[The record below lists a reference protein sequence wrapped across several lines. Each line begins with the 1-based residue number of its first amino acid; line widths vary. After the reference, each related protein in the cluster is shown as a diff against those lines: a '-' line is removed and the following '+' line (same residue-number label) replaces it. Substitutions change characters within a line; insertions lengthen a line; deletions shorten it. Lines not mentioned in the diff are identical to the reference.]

1 MKKIKVAIIGMG
13 VVGTKRK
20 FFLSTN
26 KKYLV
31 KYISDN
37 RFKKDFTKNDIIY
50 YKDYK
55 KIPFKNIDAVFV
67 TLPNYLAPRVTIYFL
82 EKNIHVF
89 CEKPPGRNVQDVK
102 DVLNTLKKKNKL
114 KLKYGFNHRYHKSVV
129 FTKKIIDSKK
139 LGDLVNI
146 RAIYGKS
153 KILNFS
159 SSNWR
164 SDRKFSGGGILLD
177 QGIHMLDLLKY
188 FNNDLI
194 FHEYK
199 SFISNKFW
207 GYNVEDNAFAIM
219 RSKNGVI
226 CSIHSTATQWQH
238 KFNME
243 ITLTNGTIILEGIL
257 SGTKTYGKE
266 TLKIF
271 PGAKPYLFKGK
282 TAKTKKFYFAKD
294 TSWADEIDEF
304 AEVIMKNK
312 KVMYGNIYDSLAVMM
327 MIDKIYKNDKRI
339 KNVSNK

>member
-1 MKKIKVAIIGMG
+1 
-13 VVGTKRK
+13 
-20 FFLSTN
+20 
-26 KKYLV
+26 
-31 KYISDN
+31 
-37 RFKKDFTKNDIIY
+37 
-50 YKDYK
+50 
-55 KIPFKNIDAVFV
+55 
-67 TLPNYLAPRVTIYFL
+67 
-82 EKNIHVF
+82 
-89 CEKPPGRNVQDVK
+89 
-102 DVLNTLKKKNKL
+102 
-114 KLKYGFNHRYHKSVV
+114 
-129 FTKKIIDSKK
+129 
-139 LGDLVNI
+139 
-146 RAIYGKS
+146 
-153 KILNFS
+153 
-159 SSNWR
+159 
-164 SDRKFSGGGILLD
+164 
-177 QGIHMLDLLKY
+177 MLDLLKY

-243 ITLTNGTIILEGIL
+243 ITFSNGTIILEGIL

-339 KNVSNK
+339 NNVSNK